1 MLSLIISM
9 YRGSNIFNGTVVL
22 GNIIK
27 LLKGKTGIFFGSVF
41 ICIID

>member
-1 MLSLIISM
+1 M

-27 LLKGKTGIFFGSVF
+27 LLKGKTGIFLEGYLFA
-41 ICIID
+41 